1 MHNKDILESLPF
13 DDKSDLFNVLN
24 TSLNNAYIKDKK
36 LNYLWVNPA
45 HMQVLGIKEINEVLN
60 KKDQD
65 FFSREYALHTLQK
78 ETEVIQEGVSKQD
91 IIEDL
96 FCPDGKRRSYLIT
109 CSPIWC
115 SGSVTGLFCTW
126 TDVTV
131 IYEKQNLLLK
141 KEGVFEDL
149 FENATAISA
158 LTDENGYLTRIN
170 KRASEL
176 FFGQKKMPDNVVGK
190 NILDYI
196 HKDDQAKVVRIW
208 KECIAEKKEVN
219 YQVRMNSNDG
229 RIMHLLI
236 SGRPIIKDG
245 IVVSFQYLAL
255 DMIDQKVQEQN
266 LLHTASVET
275 LGQLAGSFAHDFNN
289 LLTVINGYSEIL
301 LNSMD
306 QSHPFYS
313 KIFQICQAGTQ
324 ASMLTQKILEFSRK
338 HKAESMAID
347 INEELSNQEALLKHV
362 IEENIRLTIQKSQ
375 SPGKVKIDPIQ
386 FSKLLINLVINA
398 KDAMP
403 GGGEI
408 TISTENLYVDSTNS
422 KNYEDMEYGEY
433 FLLSVRDT
441 GVGMSEDVCSH
452 IFDPFFSTQE
462 SNKVI
467 GLWMVR
473 SIVKDTGGGIFVES
487 KSEVGT
493 IFRVIFPISKETQK
507 PVDVEEHTIRTSS
520 IEKKTILVVEDDD
533 TVRDLVREILR
544 QQGHTILTARNGG
557 DALQLARQREENI
570 DLLIT
575 DMVMRRIDGKMLANK
590 MQTILP
596 GIKIMLMSGYGE
608 DVIKKENL
616 QDIAFLQKPFLPNEL
631 IKKVESLF

>member
-24 TSLNNAYIKDKK
+24 TSLNNIYIKDQR
-36 LNYLWVNPA
+36 LDYLWVNPA
-45 HMQVLGIKEINEVLN
+45 HMQVLGVKEINEVRN
-60 KKDQD
+60 KRDKD
-65 FFSREYALHTLQK
+65 FFSREYALHAMEK

-91 IIEDL
+91 IVEEL
-96 FCPDGKRRSYLIT
+96 LCPDGKSRSYLIT
-109 CSPIWC
+109 YSPIEHN
-115 SGSVTGLFCTW
+115 GSVKGLFGTW

-131 IYEKQNLLLK
+131 IYKKQNQLIK
-141 KEGVFEDL
+141 KEVFFEDL

-158 LTDENGYLTRIN
+158 LTDKNGYLTRIN
-170 KRASEL
+170 KRAREL
-176 FFGQKKMPDNVVGK
+176 FFGHKESPDNVIGK

-196 HKDDQAKVVRIW
+196 HKDDQEKVMRIW

-219 YQVRMNSNDG
+219 YQVRMNTNDG

-236 SGRPIIKDG
+236 SGRPVIKDG
-245 IVVSFQYLAL
+245 KVVSFQYLAL

-266 LLHTASVET
+266 LLHAASVET

-301 LNSMD
+301 LTSMD
-306 QSHPFYS
+306 QNHPFYS

-324 ASMLTQKILEFSRK
+324 ASILTQKILEFSRK
-338 HKAESMAID
+338 HKTESKPVD
-347 INEELSNQEALLKHV
+347 INEELSNQEDVLKHV
-362 IEENIRLTIQKSQ
+362 IEENIKLTIQKSQ
-375 SPGKVKIDPIQ
+375 NPGKVKIDPIQ

-422 KNYEDMEYGEY
+422 KDYEDMAYGEY
-433 FLLSVRDT
+433 FVLNVQDT

-452 IFDPFFSTQE
+452 IFDPFFSTKD
-462 SNKVI
+462 SKKGI
-467 GLWMVR
+467 GLWTVR
-473 SIVKDTGGGIFVES
+473 SIVKDTGGAVFVES
-487 KSEVGT
+487 KSDAGT
-493 IFRVIFPISKETQK
+493 TFRIIFPISKEIPK
-507 PVDVEEHTIRTSS
+507 PVDVEEHTIQTHA

-557 DALQLARQREENI
+557 DALQLARQCDEHI

-590 MQTILP
+590 MQSILP
-596 GIKIMLMSGYGE
+596 GIKTLLMSGYGE
-608 DVIKKENL
+608 DVIKKDNL
-616 QDIAFLQKPFLPNEL
+616 EDYAFLQKPFLPNEL